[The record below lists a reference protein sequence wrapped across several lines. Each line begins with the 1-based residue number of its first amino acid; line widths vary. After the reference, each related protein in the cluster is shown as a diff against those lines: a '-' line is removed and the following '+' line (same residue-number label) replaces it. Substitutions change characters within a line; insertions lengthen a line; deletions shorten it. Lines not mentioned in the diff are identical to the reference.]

1 MRRTAVDFAMDLV
14 DLSMRVRLMQTRLK
28 NHNMSSCADLFRSFV
43 DTVD

>member
-14 DLSMRVRLMQTRLK
+14 DLRLK